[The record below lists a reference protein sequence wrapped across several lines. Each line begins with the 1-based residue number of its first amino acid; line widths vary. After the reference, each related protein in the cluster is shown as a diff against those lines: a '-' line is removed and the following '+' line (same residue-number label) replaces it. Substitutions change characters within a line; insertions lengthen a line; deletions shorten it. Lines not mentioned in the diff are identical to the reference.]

1 MSNAKIVKTSKLVD
15 GVDIDLKKY
24 DSTKVSIKEY
34 DSSEVTIDL
43 DNFDTSFN
51 EYKLQVDIVSRPEE
65 VALPDMS
72 FVHQT
77 RGDNDE
83 IPK

>member
-1 MSNAKIVKTSKLVD
+1 MSNAKIVRTSKLVD

-24 DSTKVSIKEY
+24 DSIKVSIKEY
-34 DSSEVTIDL
+34 DPSELTIGL
-43 DNFDTSFN
+43 DNFDASFN
-51 EYKLQVDIVSRPEE
+51 EYKLPVDIVSRPGE
-65 VALPDMS
+65 VALSDMS

-77 RGDNDE
+77 GGDNDE